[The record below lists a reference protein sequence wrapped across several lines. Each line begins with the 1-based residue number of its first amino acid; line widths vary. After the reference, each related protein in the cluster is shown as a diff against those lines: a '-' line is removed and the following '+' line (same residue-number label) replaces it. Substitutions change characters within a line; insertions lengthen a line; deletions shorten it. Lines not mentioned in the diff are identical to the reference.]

1 MSTFQLT
8 LRYRLKIS
16 CETPLHNMKN
26 IQSSPPLR
34 QYFIREPQQSGTINM
49 HIRPINEYDPHFAKP
64 WGLLLILWNEEQREL
79 FGISNVIDAFEQIMQ
94 DPAEKKNLSPYMADL
109 FSDLAILTRALH
121 EIEICQPWAATFEE
135 EHRVSQLFSPLIWE
149 PLPSPSKCL
158 RILLVPC

>member
-1 MSTFQLT
+1 
-8 LRYRLKIS
+8 
-16 CETPLHNMKN
+16 
-26 IQSSPPLR
+26 
-34 QYFIREPQQSGTINM
+34 M

-121 EIEICQPWAATFEE
+121 EIEIYQPWAATFEE